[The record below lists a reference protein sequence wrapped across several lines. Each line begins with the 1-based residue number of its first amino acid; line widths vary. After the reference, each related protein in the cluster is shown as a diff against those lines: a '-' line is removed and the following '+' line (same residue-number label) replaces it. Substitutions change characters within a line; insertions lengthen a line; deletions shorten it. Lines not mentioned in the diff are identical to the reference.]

1 MGIYNSSPLLPD
13 RFLVSDIRN
22 CWLLRADIHRVFDDR
37 TFVLVPKAGTI
48 VNHFLVQTSVL
59 GKLFHNRQP
68 GQLSVA
74 PEFLF
79 ARLAWTV
86 IPLGISFTNSAG
98 RRIIIFNVEHQAY
111 ETITL
116 RPQNETITLP
126 PQTFPTMLP
135 QPDIPNED
143 PSNEELANRSEKLD
157 AVFESLP
164 HEARYNCGY
173 YPGLLEVERMK
184 ERYLSQHEGEF
195 HDREKQR
202 QALALITNRQ

>member
-1 MGIYNSSPLLPD
+1 MYHVVFQVSGTRDGLEVSHLIPKTEGAWFSDNEMGIYNSSPLLPD

-22 CWLLRADIHRVFDDR
+22 CWLLRANIHRVFDDR

-59 GKLFHNRQP
+59 GKIFHNRQP
-68 GQLSVA
+68 SQLSVA

-126 PQTFPTMLP
+126 PQTS
-135 QPDIPNED
+135 QQ
-143 PSNEELANRSEKLD
+143 
-157 AVFESLP
+157 
-164 HEARYNCGY
+164 C
-173 YPGLLEVERMK
+173 LLQ
-184 ERYLSQHEGEF
+184 S
-195 HDREKQR
+195 
-202 QALALITNRQ
+202 T